1 MRAIDLQAASTAVA
15 RANALEDAAIDRYRR
30 VRRLRVLRRA
40 VRVGALAA
48 GVAILV
54 VSWWG
59 VLR

>member
-30 VRRLRVLRRA
+30 ARRLRVLRRA